1 MLFPMWQLPNVIFP
15 SGNFPMV
22 FSQGTTSQRYF
33 PKWKLPNVI
42 FPCGNF
48 PSLFS
53 QVANSQRYF
62 PKWKLPNG
70 IFPSDNFPVQFPE
83 RQLPKSV
90 LAAAL
95 GLLVSSSRSAL
106 PLTHPSRSASPPPH
120 CRLRRPRRPN
130 PSLGSCSLG
139 NWNFGNCQ
147 LGSRPWENIFL
158 KMLSPNLKFAILLGG
173 VILLIQ
179 YFSFKVVYRWQ
190 NGFGFYTSS
199 CSGYSGRWLALHR

>member
-1 MLFPMWQLPNVIFP
+1 MA
-15 SGNFPMV
+15 
-22 FSQGTTSQRYF
+22 TSQRYF

-130 PSLGSCSLG
+130 PSLGKL
-139 NWNFGNCQ
+139 Q
-147 LGSRPWENIFL
+147 LGKLKLWKLSIGKSPMRKYLSENAFTKFEVCHFIRRCDTFNSIFL
-158 KMLSPNLKFAILLGG
+158 F
-173 VILLIQ
+173 
-179 YFSFKVVYRWQ
+179 
-190 NGFGFYTSS
+190 
-199 CSGYSGRWLALHR
+199 

>member
-1 MLFPMWQLPNVIFP
+1 MLGTFPNAFSHVATSQRYFPKWQLPNVIFP

-53 QVANSQRYF
+53 QVANSHRYF

-106 PLTHPSRSASPPPH
+106 PLTHPSRSASPPPIAD
-120 CRLRRPRRPN
+120 CGAPEGLT
-130 PSLGSCSLG
+130 LAWEVAAWEIETLEIV
-139 NWNFGNCQ
+139 NWEVAHEKISF
-147 LGSRPWENIFL
+147 WECFYQIW
-158 KMLSPNLKFAILLGG
+158 S
-173 VILLIQ
+173 
-179 YFSFKVVYRWQ
+179 FSFY
-190 NGFGFYTSS
+190 
-199 CSGYSGRWLALHR
+199 